1 MKNGND
7 LVKVQNRD
15 NGSVGYSIPDLNNLH
30 RTYQPNETKSITMDE
45 LRKLSY
51 VPGGMEI
58 LRNYLVILD
67 DEAREEILSDVE
79 PEYYLTKDGVKKLL
93 LEGTLD
99 ALLDCLDFAPSGV
112 VDLVKDVAVEIEL
125 NDVKKRD
132 AILNKTGFNVT
143 NAININKETTDE
155 VEKVKPVRRVGQT
168 EESTATATVPAGRR
182 TAAPAYKVVT
192 PTK

>member
-15 NGSVGYSIPDLNNLH
+15 NGSVGYTIPDLNNLH
-30 RTYQPNETKSITMDE
+30 RTYQPNETKNITMDE

-67 DEAREEILSDVE
+67 EEAREEILSDVE
-79 PEYYLTKDGVKKLL
+79 PEYYLTKDGVKQLL
-93 LEGTLD
+93 LEGSLD

-143 NAININKETTDE
+143 NAINFNKETTDE
-155 VEKVKPVRRVGQT
+155 TEKVKPVRRVGQP
-168 EESTATATVPAGRR
+168 EENAATAPTGRR
-182 TAAPAYKVVT
+182 TATPTYKIVT

>member
-93 LEGTLD
+93 LEDTLD

-155 VEKVKPVRRVGQT
+155 AEKVKPVRRVGQS
-168 EESTATATVPAGRR
+168 EEKAATAPTGRR

>member
-7 LVKVQNRD
+7 LVRVQNRD
-15 NGSVGYSIPDLNNLH
+15 NGSVGYTIPDLNNLH
-30 RTYQPNETKSITMDE
+30 RTYQPNETKNITMDE

-67 DEAREEILSDVE
+67 EEAREEILSDVE

-93 LEGTLD
+93 LEGSLD

-112 VDLVKDVAVEIEL
+112 VDLVKDIAVEIEL

-143 NAININKETTDE
+143 NAININKETTE
-155 VEKVKPVRRVGQT
+155 ETEKVKPVRRVGQP
-168 EESTATATVPAGRR
+168 EDKAATAPTGRR
-182 TAAPAYKVVT
+182 TAAPTYKIVT

>member
-7 LVKVQNRD
+7 LIKVQNRD
-15 NGSVGYSIPDLNNLH
+15 NGSVGYTIPDLNNLH
-30 RTYQPNETKSITMDE
+30 RTYQPNETKNITMDE

-67 DEAREEILSDVE
+67 EEAREEILSDVE
-79 PEYYLTKDGVKKLL
+79 PEYYLTKDGVKQLL
-93 LEGTLD
+93 LEGSLD

-143 NAININKETTDE
+143 NAINFNKETTDE
-155 VEKVKPVRRVGQT
+155 VEKVKPVRRVGQP
-168 EESTATATVPAGRR
+168 EEKAATAPTGRR
-182 TAAPAYKVVT
+182 TATPTYKIVT

>member
-7 LVKVQNRD
+7 LVKIQNRD
-15 NGSVGYSIPDLNNLH
+15 NGSVGYTIPDLNNLH

-79 PEYYLTKDGVKKLL
+79 PEYYLTKDGVKQLL
-93 LEGTLD
+93 LEGSLD

-155 VEKVKPVRRVGQT
+155 VEKVKPVRRVGQS
-168 EESTATATVPAGRR
+168 EENAATAPTGRR
-182 TAAPAYKVVT
+182 TAAPTYKIVT

>member
-15 NGSVGYSIPDLNNLH
+15 NGSVGYTIPDLNNLH

-79 PEYYLTKDGVKKLL
+79 PEYYLTKDGVKQLL
-93 LEGTLD
+93 LKGSLD

-125 NDVKKRD
+125 NDVRKRD
-132 AILNKTGFNVT
+132 AILDKTGFNVT
-143 NAININKETTDE
+143 SAININKETTEE
-155 VEKVKPVRRVGQT
+155 VEKVKPVRRLGEK
-168 EESTATATVPAGRR
+168 EEKVEAASTGRR
-182 TAAPAYKVVT
+182 TAAPSYKIVST
-192 PTK
+192 TK

>member
-15 NGSVGYSIPDLNNLH
+15 NGSVGYTIPDLNNLH
-30 RTYQPNETKSITMDE
+30 RTYQPNETKNITMDE

-79 PEYYLTKDGVKKLL
+79 PEYYLTKDGVKQLL
-93 LEGTLD
+93 LEGNLD

-155 VEKVKPVRRVGQT
+155 VEKVKPVRRVGQS
-168 EESTATATVPAGRR
+168 EENAATAPTGRR
-182 TAAPAYKVVT
+182 TAAPAYKIIT

>member
-1 MKNGND
+1 MKNEKD

-15 NGSVGYSIPDLNNLH
+15 NGSVGYTIPDLNNLH
-30 RTYQPNETKSITMDE
+30 RRYQPNETKSVTMDE

-79 PEYYLTKDGVKKLL
+79 PEYYLTRDGVKKLL

-99 ALLDCLDFAPSGV
+99 QLLDCLDFAPSGV
-112 VDLVKDVAVEIEL
+112 IDLVKDVAVEIEL
-125 NDVKKRD
+125 NDVKKRN
-132 AILNKTGFNVT
+132 AILDKTGFNVT
-143 NAININKETTDE
+143 SAIEINHETSEE
-155 VEKVKPVRRVGQT
+155 VEKAKPVRRVGQT
-168 EESTATATVPAGRR
+168 EEKAEVAPTGRR
-182 TAAPAYKVVT
+182 TAAPAYKVVST
-192 PTK
+192 TK

>member
-1 MKNGND
+1 MKKEND
-7 LVKVQNRD
+7 LVKIQNRD
-15 NGSVGYSIPDLNNLH
+15 NGSVGYTIPDLNNLH
-30 RTYQPNETKSITMDE
+30 RTYQTNETKSITMDE

-58 LRNYLVILD
+58 LKNYLVILD

-79 PEYYLTKDGVKKLL
+79 PEYYLTKDGVKTLL

-112 VDLVKDVAVEIEL
+112 IDLVKDVAVEIEL

-143 NAININKETTDE
+143 NAININKETTE
-155 VEKVKPVRRVGQT
+155 EAEKVKPVRRVGQP
-168 EESTATATVPAGRR
+168 EVKAETAPIGRR
-182 TAAPAYKVVT
+182 TATPAYKVVT

>member
-7 LVKVQNRD
+7 LVRVQNRD
-15 NGSVGYSIPDLNNLH
+15 NGSVGYTIPDLNNLH
-30 RTYQPNETKSITMDE
+30 RTYQPNETKNITMDE

-67 DEAREEILSDVE
+67 EEAREEILSDVE
-79 PEYYLTKDGVKKLL
+79 PEYYLTKDGVKQLL
-93 LEGTLD
+93 LEGSLD

-132 AILNKTGFNVT
+132 AILNKTGFNIT
-143 NAININKETTDE
+143 NAINFNKETTDE
-155 VEKVKPVRRVGQT
+155 TEKVKPVRRIGQP
-168 EESTATATVPAGRR
+168 EEKAAAAPTGRR
-182 TAAPAYKVVT
+182 TAAPTYKIVT

>member
-1 MKNGND
+1 MKKEND

-15 NGSVGYSIPDLNNLH
+15 NGSVGYTIPDLNNLH
-30 RTYQPNETKSITMDE
+30 RTYQPNEIKSITMDE

-79 PEYYLTKDGVKKLL
+79 PEYYLTKEGVKKLL

-99 ALLDCLDFAPSGV
+99 ALLDCLDFAPRGV
-112 VDLVKDVAVEIEL
+112 IDLVKNVAVEIEL

-155 VEKVKPVRRVGQT
+155 VEKAKPVRRVGQA
-168 EESTATATVPAGRR
+168 EEKAETVSTGRR
-182 TAAPAYKVVT
+182 VASPVYKVVT

>member
-15 NGSVGYSIPDLNNLH
+15 NGSVGYTIPDLNNLH
-30 RTYQPNETKSITMDE
+30 RTYQPNETKNITMDE

-67 DEAREEILSDVE
+67 EEAREEILSDVE

-93 LEGTLD
+93 LEGSLD

-112 VDLVKDVAVEIEL
+112 IDLVKDVAIEIEL

-143 NAININKETTDE
+143 NAINFNKETTDE
-155 VEKVKPVRRVGQT
+155 VDKVKPVRRVGQP
-168 EESTATATVPAGRR
+168 EEKAATAPTGRR
-182 TAAPAYKVVT
+182 TAAPTYKIVT

>member
-7 LVKVQNRD
+7 LVRVQNRD
-15 NGSVGYSIPDLNNLH
+15 NGSVGYTIPDLNNLH
-30 RTYQPNETKSITMDE
+30 RTYQPNETKNITMDE

-51 VPGGMEI
+51 IPGGMEI
-58 LRNYLVILD
+58 LKNYLVILD
-67 DEAREEILSDVE
+67 EEAREEILSDVE
-79 PEYYLTKDGVKKLL
+79 PEYYLTKDGVKQLL
-93 LEGTLD
+93 LEGSLD

-143 NAININKETTDE
+143 NAININKETTE
-155 VEKVKPVRRVGQT
+155 ETEKVKPVRRVGQS
-168 EESTATATVPAGRR
+168 EVKAETAPTGRR
-182 TAAPAYKVVT
+182 TATPVYKVVT

>member
-7 LVKVQNRD
+7 LVRVQNRD
-15 NGSVGYSIPDLNNLH
+15 NGSVGYTIPDLNNLH
-30 RTYQPNETKSITMDE
+30 RTYQPNETKNITMDE

-58 LRNYLVILD
+58 LRNYLIILD
-67 DEAREEILSDVE
+67 EESKEEILSDVE

-93 LEGTLD
+93 LEGSLD

-143 NAININKETTDE
+143 NAINFNKETTDE
-155 VEKVKPVRRVGQT
+155 VEKVKPVRRVGQP
-168 EESTATATVPAGRR
+168 EDKAATAPTGRR
-182 TAAPAYKVVT
+182 TAAPTYKIVT

>member
-15 NGSVGYSIPDLNNLH
+15 NGSVGYTIPDLNNLH

-67 DEAREEILSDVE
+67 EEAREEILSDVE

-93 LEGTLD
+93 LEGSLD

-112 VDLVKDVAVEIEL
+112 IDLVKDVAIEIEL

-143 NAININKETTDE
+143 NAINFNKETTDE
-155 VEKVKPVRRVGQT
+155 VDKVKPVRRVGQP
-168 EESTATATVPAGRR
+168 EEKAATAPTGRR
-182 TAAPAYKVVT
+182 TAAPTYKIVT

>member
-15 NGSVGYSIPDLNNLH
+15 NGSVGYTIPDLNNLH

-51 VPGGMEI
+51 IPGGMEI

-79 PEYYLTKDGVKKLL
+79 PEYYLTKDSVKQLL

-155 VEKVKPVRRVGQT
+155 VEKVKPVRRVGQS
-168 EESTATATVPAGRR
+168 EENAAAAPTGRR
-182 TAAPAYKVVT
+182 TAAPTYKIVT

>member
-7 LVKVQNRD
+7 LVRVQNRD
-15 NGSVGYSIPDLNNLH
+15 NGSVGYTIPDLNNLH
-30 RTYQPNETKSITMDE
+30 RTYQPNETKNITMDE

-67 DEAREEILSDVE
+67 EEAREEILSDVE
-79 PEYYLTKDGVKKLL
+79 PEYYLTKDGVKQLL
-93 LEGTLD
+93 LEGSLD

-143 NAININKETTDE
+143 NAINFNKETTDE
-155 VEKVKPVRRVGQT
+155 VEKVKPVRRVGQP
-168 EESTATATVPAGRR
+168 EEKAATAPTGRR
-182 TAAPAYKVVT
+182 TATPTYKIVT

>member
-30 RTYQPNETKSITMDE
+30 RTYQPNETKSISMDE

-155 VEKVKPVRRVGQT
+155 AEKVKPVRRVGQP
-168 EESTATATVPAGRR
+168 EEKAATAPTGRR

>member
-7 LVKVQNRD
+7 LVRVQNRD
-15 NGSVGYSIPDLNNLH
+15 NGSVGYTIPDLNNLH
-30 RTYQPNETKSITMDE
+30 RTYQPNETKNITMDE

-67 DEAREEILSDVE
+67 EEAREEILSDVE
-79 PEYYLTKDGVKKLL
+79 PEYYLTKDGVKQLL
-93 LEGTLD
+93 LEGSLD

-143 NAININKETTDE
+143 NAINFNKETTDE
-155 VEKVKPVRRVGQT
+155 TEKVKPVRRVGQP
-168 EESTATATVPAGRR
+168 EEKAATAPTGRR
-182 TAAPAYKVVT
+182 TAAPTYKIVT

>member
-1 MKNGND
+1 MKNVND
-7 LVKVQNRD
+7 LVRVQNRD
-15 NGSVGYSIPDLNNLH
+15 NGSVGYTIPDLNNLH
-30 RTYQPNETKSITMDE
+30 RTYQPNETKNITMDE

-67 DEAREEILSDVE
+67 EEAREEILSDVE
-79 PEYYLTKDGVKKLL
+79 PEYYLTKDGVKQLL
-93 LEGTLD
+93 LEGSLD

-143 NAININKETTDE
+143 NAINFNKETTDE
-155 VEKVKPVRRVGQT
+155 VEKVKPVRRVGQP
-168 EESTATATVPAGRR
+168 EEKAATAPTGRR
-182 TAAPAYKVVT
+182 TATPTYKIVT

>member
-15 NGSVGYSIPDLNNLH
+15 NGSVGYTIPDLNNLH

-155 VEKVKPVRRVGQT
+155 AEKVKPVRRVGQT
-168 EESTATATVPAGRR
+168 EENAATAPTGRR
-182 TAAPAYKVVT
+182 TATPAYKVVT
-192 PTK
+192 PIK

>member
-1 MKNGND
+1 MKNEKD

-15 NGSVGYSIPDLNNLH
+15 NGSVGYTIPDLNNLH
-30 RTYQPNETKSITMDE
+30 RTYQPNETKSVTMDE

-67 DEAREEILSDVE
+67 EEAREEILSDVE

-93 LEGTLD
+93 LEGSLD

-143 NAININKETTDE
+143 NAININKETTE
-155 VEKVKPVRRVGQT
+155 ETEKVKPVRRVGQP
-168 EESTATATVPAGRR
+168 EEKAATATTGRR
-182 TAAPAYKVVT
+182 TATPVYKVVT

>member
-15 NGSVGYSIPDLNNLH
+15 NGSVGYTIPDLNNLH
-30 RTYQPNETKSITMDE
+30 RTYQPNETKNITMDE

-79 PEYYLTKDGVKKLL
+79 PEYYLTKDGVKQLL
-93 LEGTLD
+93 LEGSLD

-143 NAININKETTDE
+143 NAINFNKETTDE
-155 VEKVKPVRRVGQT
+155 VDKVKPVRRVGQP
-168 EESTATATVPAGRR
+168 EEKAATAPTGRR
-182 TAAPAYKVVT
+182 TAAPTYKIVT

>member
-1 MKNGND
+1 MKNVND
-7 LVKVQNRD
+7 LVRVQNRD
-15 NGSVGYSIPDLNNLH
+15 NGSVGYTIPDLNNLH
-30 RTYQPNETKSITMDE
+30 RTYQPNETKNITMDE

-67 DEAREEILSDVE
+67 EEAREEILSDVE

-93 LEGTLD
+93 LEGSLD

-143 NAININKETTDE
+143 NAINFNKETTDE
-155 VEKVKPVRRVGQT
+155 TEKVKPVRRVGQP
-168 EESTATATVPAGRR
+168 EEKAATAPTGRR
-182 TAAPAYKVVT
+182 TAAPTYKIVT

>member
-7 LVKVQNRD
+7 LVRVQNRD
-15 NGSVGYSIPDLNNLH
+15 NGSVGYTIPDLNNLH
-30 RTYQPNETKSITMDE
+30 RTYQPNETKNITMDE

-67 DEAREEILSDVE
+67 EEAREEILSDVE

-93 LEGTLD
+93 LEGSLD

-143 NAININKETTDE
+143 NAININKDTTEET
-155 VEKVKPVRRVGQT
+155 EKVKPVRRVGQS
-168 EESTATATVPAGRR
+168 EVKAETAPTGRR
-182 TAAPAYKVVT
+182 TATPVYKVVT

>member
-7 LVKVQNRD
+7 LVRVQNRD
-15 NGSVGYSIPDLNNLH
+15 NGSVGYTIPDLNNLH
-30 RTYQPNETKSITMDE
+30 RTYQPNETKNITMDE

-51 VPGGMEI
+51 IPGGMEI

-79 PEYYLTKDGVKKLL
+79 PEYYLTKDGVKDLL
-93 LEGTLD
+93 INGSID
-99 ALLDCLDFAPSGV
+99 ALLDCLDFAPVGV
-112 VDLVKDVAVEIEL
+112 IDLVKEVAVEIEL

-132 AILNKTGFNVT
+132 AILDKTGFNVT
-143 NAININKETTDE
+143 NAININKDTTEET
-155 VEKVKPVRRVGQT
+155 EKVKPVRRVGQP
-168 EESTATATVPAGRR
+168 EEKAATAPTGRR
-182 TAAPAYKVVT
+182 TATPVYKVVT

>member
-7 LVKVQNRD
+7 LVRVQNRD
-15 NGSVGYSIPDLNNLH
+15 NGSVGYTIPDLNNLH
-30 RTYQPNETKSITMDE
+30 RTYQPNETKNITMDE

-67 DEAREEILSDVE
+67 EEAREEILSDVE

-93 LEGTLD
+93 LEGSLD

-143 NAININKETTDE
+143 NAINFNKETTDE
-155 VEKVKPVRRVGQT
+155 TEKVKPVRRVGQP
-168 EESTATATVPAGRR
+168 EEKAATAPTGRR
-182 TAAPAYKVVT
+182 TAAPAYKIIT

>member
-7 LVKVQNRD
+7 LVRVQNRD
-15 NGSVGYSIPDLNNLH
+15 NGSVGYTIPDLNNLH
-30 RTYQPNETKSITMDE
+30 RTYQPNETKNITMDE

-79 PEYYLTKDGVKKLL
+79 PEYYLTKDGVKQLL
-93 LEGTLD
+93 LEGSLD

-112 VDLVKDVAVEIEL
+112 VDLVKDVAVEIEH

-143 NAININKETTDE
+143 NAINFNKETTDE
-155 VEKVKPVRRVGQT
+155 IEKVKPVRRVGQP
-168 EESTATATVPAGRR
+168 EEKAATAPTGRR
-182 TAAPAYKVVT
+182 TAAPAYKIVT

>member
-7 LVKVQNRD
+7 LVRVQNRD
-15 NGSVGYSIPDLNNLH
+15 NGSVGYTIPDLNNLH
-30 RTYQPNETKSITMDE
+30 RTYQPNETKNITMDE

-51 VPGGMEI
+51 IPGGMEI

-67 DEAREEILSDVE
+67 EEAREEILSDVE

-93 LEGTLD
+93 LEGSLD

-155 VEKVKPVRRVGQT
+155 VEKVKPVRRVGQS
-168 EESTATATVPAGRR
+168 EENAATAPIGRR
-182 TAAPAYKVVT
+182 TAAPTYKIVT

>member
-15 NGSVGYSIPDLNNLH
+15 NGSVGYTIPDLNNLH
-30 RTYQPNETKSITMDE
+30 RTYQPNETKNITMDE

-79 PEYYLTKDGVKKLL
+79 PEYYLTKDGVKQLL
-93 LEGTLD
+93 LEGSLD

-143 NAININKETTDE
+143 NAININKDTTEET
-155 VEKVKPVRRVGQT
+155 EKVKPVRRVGQS
-168 EESTATATVPAGRR
+168 EVKAETAPTGRR
-182 TAAPAYKVVT
+182 TATPVYKVVT

>member
-7 LVKVQNRD
+7 LVKIQNRD
-15 NGSVGYSIPDLNNLH
+15 NGSVGYTIPDLNNLH
-30 RTYQPNETKSITMDE
+30 RTYQPNETKNITMDE

-67 DEAREEILSDVE
+67 EEAREEILSDVE
-79 PEYYLTKDGVKKLL
+79 PEYYLTKDGVKQLL
-93 LEGTLD
+93 LEGSLD

-143 NAININKETTDE
+143 NAINFNKETTDE
-155 VEKVKPVRRVGQT
+155 VEKVKPVRRVGQP
-168 EESTATATVPAGRR
+168 EEKAATAPTGRR
-182 TAAPAYKVVT
+182 TATPTYKRVT